1 MTTRRAPPRRPV
13 VLLFYILPTYHCMPV
28 SESVKHAGQVRKPLL
43 AVLGTVLLM
52 LVLLPREQQMMRAIL
67 QQQQSEPI
75 QQERSR
81 SPEPEYDGE
90 KERDLG
96 SSSLPRSSIQESAGD
111 DIRSWGCGLVTT
123 PVIFIHI
130 GKAGGGSV
138 RARFAAAALDYNRT
152 NWKVQEDE
160 SYYAIP
166 SSNAS
171 RPAEEERAYFCNSG
185 WSNARYAW
193 HKSFEGTVTCPAVT
207 PLGLAVAC
215 PGTMDTM
222 KRCRACRFFPPAQS
236 DTTGCHHV
244 YVGHNFLGAEL
255 RFLPPQFL
263 QQWWQ
268 DGLSQQ
274 QQQQQQTGATVSV
287 APDNYLSGHAQHQQ
301 SLLQSVD
308 RLSLSST
315 TWCAS
320 SAEQHRPT
328 TRQAYE
334 KVYDSCVIPLAQKVD
349 SLAQSWRQGIP
360 TEPTLPNTTTTTP
373 TTTTTIFPTAY
384 NLTMDTSIN
393 WGPVYASLPVLR
405 TTVTREPFSWLL
417 SRFFWS
423 RHHVHYRCRDVTAA
437 AFRPRDPRW
446 RGVSVTRTSS
456 LGWAHRTAVEYIVY
470 LCGEDCSARLAQAK
484 AALGRGY
491 TVAHDNA
498 LLESFVRQADY
509 NLRHSFAVVG
519 LNEDM
524 DGFYDMVTSRVDYLD
539 MALNP
544 HVVGDRHS
552 AGSSAEC
559 QALYQSAAFQQELTE
574 ASPAVAAL
582 VQLHQ
587 TAARVNA
594 FQREELATCA
604 TA

>member
-1 MTTRRAPPRRPV
+1 
-13 VLLFYILPTYHCMPV
+13 
-28 SESVKHAGQVRKPLL
+28 
-43 AVLGTVLLM
+43 
-52 LVLLPREQQMMRAIL
+52 
-67 QQQQSEPI
+67 
-75 QQERSR
+75 
-81 SPEPEYDGE
+81 
-90 KERDLG
+90 
-96 SSSLPRSSIQESAGD
+96 
-111 DIRSWGCGLVTT
+111 
-123 PVIFIHI
+123 
-130 GKAGGGSV
+130 
-138 RARFAAAALDYNRT
+138 
-152 NWKVQEDE
+152 
-160 SYYAIP
+160 
-166 SSNAS
+166 
-171 RPAEEERAYFCNSG
+171 
-185 WSNARYAW
+185 
-193 HKSFEGTVTCPAVT
+193 
-207 PLGLAVAC
+207 
-215 PGTMDTM
+215 MDTM
-222 KRCRACRFFPPAQS
+222 KRCRACRFFPPDQS

-263 QQWWQ
+263 RQWWQ

-274 QQQQQQTGATVSV
+274 QQQQQQQQTAATLSV
-287 APDNYLSGHAQHQQ
+287 APDNYLSGHARHQQ

-328 TRQAYE
+328 TRDAYD
-334 KVYDSCVIPLAQKVD
+334 KVYDSCVIPLAQQVD

-360 TEPTLPNTTTTTP
+360 TAPYHPTHATLPTTTTTTTTSTTTTTP
-373 TTTTTIFPTAY
+373 ITTLFPTAY

-417 SRFFWS
+417 SRFFWA
-423 RHHVHYRCRDVTAA
+423 RHHKRYRCHDVTAA

-446 RGVSVTRTSS
+446 RGVSVTRTPS
-456 LGWAHRTAVEYIVY
+456 LGWAHQTAVEYIVY
-470 LCGEDCSARLAQAK
+470 LCGEDCSARLAHAK
-484 AALGRGY
+484 AALGHGY
-491 TVAHDNA
+491 TAAHDNA
-498 LLESFVRQADY
+498 LLASFVRQADY

-524 DGFYDMVTSRVDYLD
+524 NGFYDMVTARVDYLD

-552 AGSSAEC
+552 AGSSADC
-559 QALYQSAAFQQELTE
+559 QVLYQSAAFQQELTE

-604 TA
+604 AAGPP